1 MRKVVFSFLV
11 LGVLAMVS
19 NVSAKSASGIATFAG
34 GCFWCLEAD
43 LAKIPGVL
51 KVTSGFSG
59 GSVESPSYEDVTK
72 GTTGHREVVQVEYDP
87 SVLSYE
93 SLLDHFWKNID
104 PFDEKGQFCDK
115 GFQYTAAIF
124 IHDESQAKSA
134 QTSKE
139 KIENSGRFPE
149 KIITAI
155 TSYKNFYPAE
165 ERHQK
170 YAEKNPLKYS
180 FYRWKCGR
188 DARLKELWRPPSK

>member
-1 MRKVVFSFLV
+1 MRKVIFSFLV

-19 NVSAKSASGIATFAG
+19 NVSAKSAAGIATFAG

-59 GSVESPSYEDVTK
+59 GSIESPSYEDVTK
-72 GTTGHREVVQVEYDP
+72 GTTGHREAVQVEYDP

-124 IHDESQAKSA
+124 THDESQAKSA

-149 KIITAI
+149 KIITAVI
-155 TSYKNFYPAE
+155 PYKNFYPAE
-165 ERHQK
+165 EHHQN
-170 YAEKNPLKYS
+170 YAETNPLKYS
-180 FYRWKCGR
+180 FYRWNCGR
-188 DARLKELWRPPSK
+188 GARLKELWGEPH

>member
-11 LGVLAMVS
+11 LGVLAMGS
-19 NVSAKSASGIATFAG
+19 NVSAKSAAGIATFAG

-72 GTTGHREVVQVEYDP
+72 GTTGHREAVQVEYDP

-124 IHDESQAKSA
+124 THDESQAKSA

-149 KIITAI
+149 KIITAVI
-155 TSYKNFYPAE
+155 PYKNFYPAE
-165 ERHQK
+165 EHHQK
-170 YAEKNPLKYS
+170 YAVTNPLKYS
-180 FYRWKCGR
+180 FYRWNCGR
-188 DARLKELWRPPSK
+188 DARLKELWGEPH